1 MANAVQKVNG
11 IDIGDIQA
19 INTITDDNLQALNT
33 LEFTG
38 TIPDAHTLIS
48 THTASASAT
57 IDITSG
63 IDSTYDVYEFHCIN
77 IHPANDGVAFSFQ
90 VNAITSAD
98 PPVQLTGFDET
109 ITSTAFDF
117 WNSESASAGN
127 VSYNTGNDKAQ
138 ISDSYQ
144 VVAESLA
151 NDNDDSGGGIL
162 TLYAPSSA
170 TYVKHFTASF
180 TSKYW
185 STYTYSINTA
195 GYINT
200 TNAINQI
207 SFKVA
212 SGNID
217 TGVIKM
223 YGISKS

>member
-1 MANAVQKVNG
+1 MANEVEKVTG
-11 IDIGDIQA
+11 IAIADIEAINSRSDDNIQA
-19 INTITDDNLQALNT
+19 LSG

-38 TIPDAHTLIS
+38 TPPDAHTLIA
-48 THTASASAT
+48 TATASASAT
-57 IDITSG
+57 LSFTSG
-63 IDSTYDVYEFHCIN
+63 IDSTYDVYEFHCTN
-77 IHPANDGVAFSFQ
+77 IHPANDGVALSFQ
-90 VNAITSAD
+90 VNAAGGS
-98 PPVQLTGFDET
+98 GFSET

-127 VSYNTGNDKAQ
+127 VSYNTANDKAQ
-138 ISDSYQ
+138 ASTYQ

-162 TLYAPSSA
+162 TLYAPSST

-185 STYTYSINTA
+185 SNYTYSINTA

-217 TGVIKM
+217 AGVIKM
-223 YGISKS
+223 FGVS

>member
-1 MANAVQKVNG
+1 MANTVKKVNTVA
-11 IDIGDIQA
+11 IADIKN
-19 INTITDDNLQALNT
+19 INTITDSNLKKLNT

-38 TIPDAHTLIS
+38 VTDAHVLIS
-48 THTASASAT
+48 THTVPDDYGPGVTSS

-77 IHPANDGVAFSFQ
+77 IHPQNDGVAFSFQ
-90 VNAITSAD
+90 VNADGGS
-98 PPVQLTGFDET
+98 GFSET

-127 VSYNTGNDKAQ
+127 VSYNAGNDKAQ
-138 ISDSYQ
+138 ATTYQ

-162 TLYAPSSA
+162 TLYAPSST

-200 TNAINQI
+200 TTAIDEI

>member
-19 INTITDDNLQALNT
+19 INGVTDDNLQALNT

-90 VNAITSAD
+90 VNADGGS
-98 PPVQLTGFDET
+98 GFSET

-127 VSYNTGNDKAQ
+127 VSYNTGNDKSE

-162 TLYAPSSA
+162 TLYAPSST

-200 TNAINQI
+200 TTAIDEI

>member
-185 STYTYSINTA
+185 SNYTYSINTA

>member
-90 VNAITSAD
+90 VNADGGS
-98 PPVQLTGFDET
+98 GFSET

-127 VSYNTGNDKAQ
+127 VSYNTGNDKSE

-162 TLYAPSSA
+162 TLYAPSST

-200 TNAINQI
+200 TTAIDEI

>member
-1 MANAVQKVNG
+1 MAYIGVQPPTQKGGKV
-11 IDIGDIQA
+11 
-19 INTITDDNLQALNT
+19 
-33 LEFTG
+33 
-38 TIPDAHTLIS
+38 LIKS
-48 THTASASAT
+48 VEASASASIAF
-57 IDITSG
+57 IDGT
-63 IDSTYDVYEFHCIN
+63 DDVVFNDTYDVYEFHCIN

-162 TLYAPSSA
+162 TLYAPSST
-170 TYVKHFTASF
+170 TYVKHFIASF

-185 STYTYSINTA
+185 SNYTYSIKTA

-200 TNAINQI
+200 TAAIDEI

-217 TGVIKM
+217 AGEIHM
-223 YGISKS
+223 YGIKNDVS

>member
-1 MANAVQKVNG
+1 MANAVTKVNT
-11 IDIGDIQA
+11 IASADIA
-19 INTITDDNLQALNT
+19 KINGQDDDDLAKLNT

-38 TIPDAHTLIS
+38 VTDAHTLIS
-48 THTASASAT
+48 THTASTSAT

-90 VNAITSAD
+90 GNAYDPSAGT
-98 PPVQLTGFDET
+98 PQLTGFNET

-127 VSYNTGNDKAQ
+127 KSYNTGNDKAQ

-162 TLYAPSSA
+162 TLYAPSST

-185 STYTYSINTA
+185 SNYTYSINTA

-200 TNAINQI
+200 QLAITQI

-212 SGNID
+212 SGNMD